1 MQLKTVSQM
10 YYKSG
15 SLAHMYLG
23 LNRFLYGK
31 GPYFF
36 SIPDFAHVTL
46 KIGTVYG
53 GREDFK

>member
-1 MQLKTVSQM
+1 
-10 YYKSG
+10 
-15 SLAHMYLG
+15 MYLG

-36 SIPDFAHVTL
+36 SIPDFAHVTF